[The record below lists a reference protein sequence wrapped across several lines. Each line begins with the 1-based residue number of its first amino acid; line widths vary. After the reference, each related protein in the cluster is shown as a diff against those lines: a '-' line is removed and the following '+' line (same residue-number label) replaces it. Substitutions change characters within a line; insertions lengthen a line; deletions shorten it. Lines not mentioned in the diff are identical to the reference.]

1 MDQKATF
8 QIFVTI
14 LLLSHVTQSERRNWG
29 LLEAVMNFFQEG
41 TRHFQQEPPDAAPV
55 LPEYDFI
62 IVGAGSAGSV
72 VANRLSGNSDWN
84 VLLIEAGR
92 PENYIM
98 NVPIMATLFQLSDAN
113 WKYKMEPSDSV
124 CLGMENRQCTCPRG
138 KVVGGTSVVNFMI
151 YTRGNKRDYNYWEEL
166 GNSGWGY
173 KDVLPYFLEIEDMTI
188 PELAKDTRYHS
199 TGGEVTISYNSFRT
213 PLAEAFVEGGRE
225 LGHRIVD
232 YNGETQT
239 GFSFLQ
245 TTKRNGTRWSA
256 SRAFLHPIRN
266 RKNFHL
272 KKRSQVTKIL
282 IDPSTKTAYGVEFVH
297 NKKKYVVRA
306 KREVIV
312 SAGAVNSP
320 QLLMLSGVGPKQH
333 LTELNIPVIEDLSVG
348 YNLMDHPGLIGLTF
362 VVNQSVGLILDEML
376 NDNSSLVEYLNYH
389 KGPFSVP
396 AGCEGIAFIDTKNP
410 SGVDGDPDLEI
421 LFFGASVFSEQL
433 LFKSLGISEHVY
445 KTVYEP
451 WKNTHSWSGVPLTL
465 KPKSRGRIMLKS
477 SNPFQKP
484 LIYYDLFEDPQDLE
498 IQLLGIK
505 KIMELSNTR
514 AFQKYGS
521 RLHNYPIPDCEHL
534 EFGSDNY
541 WRCVIRHLAIG
552 IWHLSGTCKMGPI
565 SDPSSVVD
573 ERLRVRGIKR
583 LRVIDASIMPVVP
596 AAHTN
601 FPSMMLGAKG
611 ADMVIQDWK
620 TGRRKN

>member
-1 MDQKATF
+1 MGQKTTL

-14 LLLSHVTQSERRNWG
+14 LLLSHVTKPERRNWG
-29 LLEAVMNFFQEG
+29 LLEATIKFFQEG
-41 TRHFQQEPPDAAPV
+41 AHHFQQEPQDAATV
-55 LPEYDFI
+55 LLEYDFI

-72 VANRLSGNSDWN
+72 VANRLSRNPDWN

-98 NVPIMATLFQLSDAN
+98 DVPVAATFFQFSDAN
-113 WKYKMEPSDSV
+113 WKYKMEPSSTV

-173 KDVLPYFLEIEDMTI
+173 KDVLPYFLEIEGMTI

-199 TGGEVTISYNSFRT
+199 TRGEVTISYTPFRT

-256 SRAFLHPIRN
+256 SRAFLHLIRN

-282 IDPSTKTAYGVEFVH
+282 IDPRTKTAYGVEFVQ
-297 NKKKYVVRA
+297 NKKKYVVHA
-306 KREVIV
+306 KKEVIL

-348 YNLMDHPGLIGLTF
+348 YNLMDHPGLLGLTF
-362 VVNQSVGLILDEML
+362 IVNQSVGLILNEMI
-376 NDNSSLVEYLNYH
+376 NDGSSLVEYFKYH

-410 SGVDGDPDLEI
+410 KDVDGDPDLEI
-421 LFFGASVFSEQL
+421 LFFGASLLSEKS
-433 LFKSLGISEHVY
+433 LFKALGISEHIY

-451 WKNTHSWSGVPLTL
+451 MEDTHSWTAVPLTL

-484 LIYYDLFEDPQDLE
+484 LIYYDFFEDPQDLE

-505 KIMELSNTR
+505 KIIDLSNTK
-514 AFQKYGS
+514 AFKKYGS

-534 EFGSDNY
+534 EFGSDDY

-583 LRVIDASIMPVVP
+583 LRVIDASIIPVVP

-620 TGRRKN
+620 